1 MKLLLTSAGINNAKI
16 AGILKEWV
24 KDIRIAFIPTA
35 ANVEEGDKEWL
46 IEDYADCLKLG
57 SVDIVDIS
65 AVNKK
70 VWLPKLQKVNVIVVG
85 GGNTEYL
92 MKCIVSSGLKDEL
105 PKLLKERI
113 YVGISAGS
121 IVMSKTLNA
130 SSEFLYGDET
140 KKAVAGLGYVNF
152 NVRPHLN
159 SKHFTRVRDPILKKV
174 VKKLEGD
181 TYALDNS
188 SAIVVDTNK
197 IGKNSISVVSEG
209 KWILYKKK

>member
-1 MKLLLTSAGINNAKI
+1 MKLLLTSAGINTSTI
-16 AGILKEWV
+16 ANVLKRWI

-35 ANVEEGDKEWL
+35 ANIEEGNKDWL
-46 IEDYADCLKLG
+46 IDDYNDCLKLG

-65 AVNKK
+65 ALDKK
-70 VWLPKLQKVNVIVVG
+70 IWLSRLQKANVIVVG

-92 MKCIVSSGLKDEL
+92 LKCIISSGLHKEL
-105 PKLLKERI
+105 PKLLKDRV

-121 IVMSKTLNA
+121 IILSKTLNA

-140 KKAVAGLGYVNF
+140 KITVAGLGYVNF

-159 SKHFTRVRDPILKKV
+159 SEHFPKVRNSILKTV
-174 VKKLEGD
+174 VKNLDGD

-188 SAIVVDTNK
+188 SAIIVDEEK
-197 IGKNSISVVSEG
+197 ISVISEG
-209 KWILYKKK
+209 KWILYKKKY